1 MIMLMQVNR
10 LWGVLA
16 YDFKMEADL
25 AEYLDTQRARMVQV
39 DALSMTA
46 QKQTKKGLRQQLE
59 KERLVHSIALRIR
72 VEKEK
77 RVHAIALRIRNSLD
91 LQTCL
96 QTTVDEVRQC
106 LQTDRVLIYSFN
118 ADGQG
123 YVPVESVGASWLSVA
138 QKTMSDPCLSEN
150 YANFFSQGQPKI
162 VADIYQASYSPHQL
176 DFLTQLQ
183 ICAKLIVPIFQAQ
196 HLWGLMIVHECK
208 GPRIWEDTEVDL
220 LQRLATQVAIALQQA
235 ELYEQTQRELSERKR
250 MTKALEQARDEALA
264 AARIKSEFL
273 AVMSHEIRT
282 PMNGV
287 IGMTGLLLDTALT
300 PQQQHYATTIR
311 DCGDSLLKLINN
323 ILDMSK
329 MESDKLELE
338 ELPFDVE
345 RCVKESVEL
354 LRSEADEKQIQI
366 DYEIAFSFPSR
377 VIGDVTRLRQ
387 ILVNLLSNAVKFTQ
401 QGSVSIGVEATAIEP
416 AVDSPSQR
424 RCEIKFTIQDSG
436 MGIAEDKRDRLFQPF
451 SQVDSSISRQYGGTG
466 LGLAISQRL
475 CKMMGGQIEVHSE
488 LGKGSCFYFTLN
500 LQAVNCEAMLTGK
513 RLLIVDSNEALS
525 SQIDQN
531 LQAYKITIHVAR
543 SSYEALGIIAYED
556 PFNWVIIN
564 GQLKDMPSEK
574 LVTALRSNRTT
585 TPLFILSPQPVP
597 ATLATWLPLPLNIQ
611 SLKDSLCQALL
622 ESVVQPLPIDA
633 TLAQRLPLKILVAED
648 NLVNQQLVQQWLQ
661 KMGYRADIVGN
672 GQEVLEALHRQPYD
686 LVLMDVHM
694 PKMDGFSATERILQ
708 QWSAAQRPKIIAMT
722 ANAMAGDRDRCLTI
736 GMDGYVSKPVCVHE
750 LATAIETC
758 CSGEGLLWQ
767 NPSDRPPLGP
777 LATVTK
783 PSDLPELLDR
793 PSLEATA
800 QALGGL
806 TQTWLLSLIRL
817 YEQQGAALLNQ
828 LSEAVWHQDYEAIA
842 YAAHTLKSS
851 SAALGMAR
859 ASHYC
864 QQLETCGRSAQGGN
878 LEPLLLQ
885 LKDAFQPSMQTIHQ
899 LARSLPLSIN
909 PQTKSTD

>member
-1 MIMLMQVNR
+1 
-10 LWGVLA
+10 
-16 YDFKMEADL
+16 METDL
-25 AEYLDTQRARMVQV
+25 TDHLDTQGARI
-39 DALSMTA
+39 APIAAPSMTA
-46 QKQTKKGLRQQLE
+46 QKQTKKVLQQQHE

-123 YVPVESVGASWLSVA
+123 YVPVESVGASWFSVA
-138 QKTMSDPCLSEN
+138 QKIVSDPCLSEN
-150 YANFFSQGQPKI
+150 YANFFSQGQPKV
-162 VADIYQASYSPHQL
+162 VADIYQSSYSPHQL

-196 HLWGLMIVHECK
+196 HLWGLMIMHECK

-250 MTKALEQARDEALA
+250 MTEALEQARDEALA

-354 LRSEADEKQIQI
+354 LLSEADEKQIQI
-366 DYEIAFSFPSR
+366 SYEIAACLPNR

-387 ILVNLLSNAVKFTQ
+387 ILVNLLSNAVKFTE
-401 QGSVSIGVEATAIEP
+401 QGSVSIRVEATVIEL
-416 AVDSPSQR
+416 ALDSQR
-424 RCEIKFTIQDSG
+424 RYQIKFTIQDSG
-436 MGIAEDKRDRLFQPF
+436 VGIAEDKRDRLFQSF

-475 CKMMGGQIEVHSE
+475 CEMMGGQIEVQSE

-500 LQAVNCEAMLTGK
+500 MQAVNCETMLAGK
-513 RLLIVDSNEALS
+513 RLLIVESDGALS

-531 LQAYKITIHVAR
+531 LQAYKIKIHVAR
-543 SSYEALGIIAYED
+543 SSYEALGVVAYEE

-574 LVTALRSNRTT
+574 LVDALRSNRTT
-585 TPLFILSPQPVP
+585 IPLFILSPQPVP

-622 ESVVQPLPIDA
+622 DSVVQSLPIDA

-648 NLVNQQLVQQWLQ
+648 NLINQQLVQQWLQ

-694 PKMDGFSATERILQ
+694 PTMDGFSATEQILQ

-750 LATAIETC
+750 LATAIEQC
-758 CSGEGLLWQ
+758 CSGEELLSQ
-767 NPSDRPPLGP
+767 NPGDRPPP
-777 LATVTK
+777 DSFATAAEL
-783 PSDLPELLDR
+783 SELPDLLDR
-793 PSLEATA
+793 LSLEATA

-806 TQTWLLSLIRL
+806 TQTWLLSLITL
-817 YEQQGAALLNQ
+817 YEQQGTALLNQ
-828 LSEAVWHQDYEAIA
+828 LTEAIWHQDYEAIA

-859 ASHYC
+859 TSYYC
-864 QQLETCGRSAQGGN
+864 QQLETCGRSAQGGS
-878 LEPLLLQ
+878 LEPLLLR
-885 LKDAFQPSMQTIHQ
+885 LKDALQQSMQAIDQ
-899 LARSLPLSIN
+899 LARSLSSSIHSEPN
-909 PQTKSTD
+909 SKPID